1 MKNLNIDK
9 YLTYRYSFAKLKK
22 AITNEFYF
30 EAILIEYA
38 IIEDRITSIFRRL
51 GFLNKSEN
59 LPESNRKLLKRIFP
73 EQILRWNDI
82 SIKIKVIQI
91 LLTVQP
97 INLIN
102 HEDKEKLVQLSLKIK
117 PFNDE
122 ITQILIKLSP
132 WLSMRN
138 KYVHSLMK
146 YKTKNLENELS
157 QFVLQGETIIKSLAQ
172 IVKKI

>member
-22 AITNEFYF
+22 AITHEFYF

-82 SIKIKVIQI
+82 TIKIKVIQI
-91 LLTVQP
+91 LLTV
-97 INLIN
+97 
-102 HEDKEKLVQLSLKIK
+102 
-117 PFNDE
+117 
-122 ITQILIKLSP
+122 
-132 WLSMRN
+132 
-138 KYVHSLMK
+138 
-146 YKTKNLENELS
+146 
-157 QFVLQGETIIKSLAQ
+157 
-172 IVKKI
+172 